1 MTSGVDSIGRPY
13 HLSHPPLQGVLNWI
27 ICRKALKWW
36 KRKSNRVNFPILGV
50 ELSSRDLQPFRNIC
64 KLDKVRVP
72 MRSTKR
78 RRYEWRQCVYLSRIY
93 VHVGSTMLNLRISTI
108 FHRFLYVSS
117 MLCILW
123 SLGYLLSSTGC
134 SPSHLQR
141 NIFPADERSKVSMS
155 DCKNSHLL
163 PSHQQTQVSFLAT
176 CILRG
181 PCLALEK
188 VKLYQI
194 KPTQSHVCFFS
205 KKITK
210 IKSSTQLVVL
220 HHLGQMV
227 KMNGINGIFYLR
239 LNKGDKWHWPNEQ
252 CSGILRYLK
261 MLRYLKKTTKESV
274 LKVNFVPFYIQ

>member
-1 MTSGVDSIGRPY
+1 
-13 HLSHPPLQGVLNWI
+13 
-27 ICRKALKWW
+27 
-36 KRKSNRVNFPILGV
+36 
-50 ELSSRDLQPFRNIC
+50 
-64 KLDKVRVP
+64 

-78 RRYEWRQCVYLSRIY
+78 RRYEWRQCVYLSHIY
-93 VHVGSTMLNLRISTI
+93 VHVGSTMLNLPISTV

-141 NIFPADERSKVSMS
+141 NIFPADERPKLSMS

-163 PSHQQTQVSFLAT
+163 PSHQQTQLSFLAT
-176 CILRG
+176 CISPRAMFSTGKGETLSNQTH
-181 PCLALEK
+181 PKSC
-188 VKLYQI
+188 V
-194 KPTQSHVCFFS
+194 FFFQ

-210 IKSSTQLVVL
+210 IKSSTQLIVL

-261 MLRYLKKTTKESV
+261 MLRYLKKIEKESV
-274 LKVNFVPFYIQ
+274 LKFNFVPFYIYNN